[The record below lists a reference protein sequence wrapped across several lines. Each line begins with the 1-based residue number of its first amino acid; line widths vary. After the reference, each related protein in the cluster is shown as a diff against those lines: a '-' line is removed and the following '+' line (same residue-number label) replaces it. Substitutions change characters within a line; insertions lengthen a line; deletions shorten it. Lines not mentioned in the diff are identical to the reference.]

1 MILYHQKIP
10 GVIVPSFQ
18 HFQLLGASL
27 VAAFFN
33 QERILETG
41 RREGGWIFLSLIC
54 FSINHNHS
62 KARPRACTIHI
73 MYKMIQIGLSTEH
86 KKLLYVLYS
95 AFTLVCVPRC
105 VLCQYPTYY
114 RRSSRYAN
122 SSYANS
128 TYATFQ
134 KVPLKF
140 YLCDFPR

>member
-1 MILYHQKIP
+1 M
-10 GVIVPSFQ
+10 
-18 HFQLLGASL
+18 A
-27 VAAFFN
+27 
-33 QERILETG
+33 
-41 RREGGWIFLSLIC
+41 FLSLIC

-122 SSYANS
+122 LSYANS
-128 TYATFQ
+128 TYATF
-134 KVPLKF
+134 KKNLGRNERTHWNSYVGIPMSNIGIPTWVSNSNLGI
-140 YLCDFPR
+140 PRLGNQLLITTYFLS

>member
-1 MILYHQKIP
+1 M
-10 GVIVPSFQ
+10 
-18 HFQLLGASL
+18 A
-27 VAAFFN
+27 
-33 QERILETG
+33 
-41 RREGGWIFLSLIC
+41 FLSLIC

-114 RRSSRYAN
+114 RRSSIVGSLA
-122 SSYANS
+122 SE
-128 TYATFQ
+128 FQ
-134 KVPLKF
+134 GWSWKTHVGIPMLDIGIPTLEF
-140 YLCDFPR
+140 QCPT